1 MTLPLMMIND
11 STPSI
16 PDISRTAACML
27 AGSSSAA
34 MMPKAS
40 CFIFVLLSILPFSFF
55 CAGVRS
61 RALDMDGKGKALL
74 VAENASPATG

>member
-1 MTLPLMMIND
+1 
-11 STPSI
+11 
-16 PDISRTAACML
+16 ML
-27 AGSSSAA
+27 AGSSYAA

-61 RALDMDGKGKALL
+61 RALDMDGMGKALL
-74 VAENASPATG
+74 VAENASPATGRGWQTAEQRAQLTGGTN